1 MPNARVGAMPQPN
14 NYQNNYPP
22 GRGTWRNRGQQ
33 GGGLSIEDL
42 KRQTALRLAQEGG
55 ENSDAAVKSDYDP
68 SYQRQHHQ
76 PQQQQGRQNPHS
88 HYHQPNARPQYNMAP
103 HTNQYSQPQDYAQH
117 HTTTYPSQ
125 HYASSQ
131 QQHVSRNYTDSQ
143 LGLGGR
149 GGGPPPATTG
159 QPQQYPP
166 QLRSPAHSQQQQQQQ
181 QRRRRT
187 AAPTKHNLLTHPLK
201 AKLRNGTEVPVLSLN
216 PPYKDEGTKW
226 VDANATTVGTGNDG
240 VNAKPL
246 QTQWYHKTSF
256 NEKVC
261 KENEKFSEMSRIQS
275 FLHMMPPA
283 QLQTMLDLTN
293 TPSPTRTNAPMSS
306 FQSLRMK

>member
-1 MPNARVGAMPQPN
+1 VSHFIRLVILMARLSLDVSDPVIRGSTTYVPNAMGTADNSSTAAGGAGSNTDASNVSGNSGEANVSGTN
-14 NYQNNYPP
+14 NNDD
-22 GRGTWRNRGQQ
+22 
-33 GGGLSIEDL
+33 GGG
-42 KRQTALRLAQEGG
+42 GG
-55 ENSDAAVKSDYDP
+55 GVATQGNAATGDGTPITETSAVSDAVP
-68 SYQRQHHQ
+68 
-76 PQQQQGRQNPHS
+76 
-88 HYHQPNARPQYNMAP
+88 
-103 HTNQYSQPQDYAQH
+103 
-117 HTTTYPSQ
+117 
-125 HYASSQ
+125 
-131 QQHVSRNYTDSQ
+131 
-143 LGLGGR
+143 
-149 GGGPPPATTG
+149 PPPAAAG
-159 QPQQYPP
+159 
-166 QLRSPAHSQQQQQQQ
+166 SGPAPQQQQQQQ

-226 VDANATTVGTGNDG
+226 VDTNATTVGTGNDD

-306 FQSLRMK
+306 FQACG